1 MTRVIKYALTFLFL
15 VAAGLLSSCAP
26 PVRQS
31 GHMDIAISVY
41 VQPRKPLDLS
51 SRNLLIAPVT
61 LYSPQAAQ
69 WVPSVTGLVQD
80 IFSQERV
87 FHVIQLK
94 GDNFES
100 RERMLDDA
108 AIKGFD
114 YVLFGS
120 VPPVIFPAGNTTGWV
135 GFDMRL
141 VNTADHVT
149 LWHIYGQASL
159 VPAPTRRSILGDGVH
174 ADAPGVSEGLTGILR
189 KMAGIINCQGAGR
202 GCAAR

>member
-1 MTRVIKYALTFLFL
+1 MTRVTRHILTLLLLTSVALLT
-15 VAAGLLSSCAP
+15 ACAP
-26 PVRQS
+26 PVQQS
-31 GHMDIAISVY
+31 GHMDVAISVY

-51 SRNLLIAPVT
+51 SRNLLVAPVA

-159 VPAPTRRSILGDGVH
+159 APAPTRRSILGDGVH
-174 ADAPGVSEGLTGILR
+174 ADAPAVSEGFTEILR

-202 GCAAR
+202 GCTAK